1 MKIFSFFSCFLKQ
14 ERKYYRSY
22 INQGE
27 RDMTK
32 RGQVTQKQIAAETG
46 VTQGIVSAV
55 LRNSPACDRISDETR
70 RRILETARLLIQE
83 TLQSSPNIR

>member
-1 MKIFSFFSCFLKQ
+1 MKIFPFFSCFLKQ

-46 VTQGIVSAV
+46 VTSKVSAV
-55 LRNSPACDRISDETR
+55 ASAKSAEIS
-70 RRILETARLLIQE
+70 RLNPFIAVLSVLL
-83 TLQSSPNIR
+83 TT